1 MKVDKRLTSH
11 MEEGKENCSMEKGVW
26 LQREMLKTFN
36 EMHPLRPD
44 RYGVVAAA
52 AIRKQAAK
60 PSKCTKRSPVLAA
73 SFRKEPASN

>member
-1 MKVDKRLTSH
+1 
-11 MEEGKENCSMEKGVW
+11 MEKGVW

-60 PSKCTKRSPVLAA
+60 PSKCTKRRSLGRDPILFIYEVCQA
-73 SFRKEPASN
+73 EPLHRPI